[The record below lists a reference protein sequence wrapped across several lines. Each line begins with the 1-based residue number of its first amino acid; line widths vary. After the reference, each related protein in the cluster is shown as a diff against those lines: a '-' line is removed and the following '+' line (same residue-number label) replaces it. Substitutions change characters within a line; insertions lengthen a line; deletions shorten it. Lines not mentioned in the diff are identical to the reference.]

1 MKLNFSFFINKIQ
14 IIIKFDYVQGQL
26 NALHITVGGMKSC
39 RLRAVPYQ
47 GTRKLERATTLE

>member
-1 MKLNFSFFINKIQ
+1 MGVFFLKLPPTF
-14 IIIKFDYVQGQL
+14 
-26 NALHITVGGMKSC
+26 GGMKSC